1 MPKCF
6 ERILKYNYGE
16 KSLNAPFAIYLDL
29 EFLLKKN
36 NLVIIILII
45 IITIIK
51 IILKNLTQRKK
62 LNMSLVGHC
71 LQKVHSM
78 KKKINLIITEEK
90 TMSKRHV
97 IYAKGSLV
105 WIKMMRIIKLE
116 KSLKTTVITQENLE
130 QLLIANAT

>member
-45 IITIIK
+45 IIIIK

-78 KKKINLIITEEK
+78 KKKINLIITDEK

-116 KSLKTTVITQENLE
+116 KNLKTTVITQENLE
-130 QLLIANAT
+130 QLLMANAT

>member
-45 IITIIK
+45 IIIIK

-90 TMSKRHV
+90 TMSKRYV